1 MIHSLF
7 IFVITDNISFL
18 VVKENFSTPIQD
30 EFCYWRHD
38 TNILKKKSNRWSNF
52 RESNCS
58 VLFINNIELVIFIYD
73 TMKDY
78 FNSEFKSF
86 PTVLNSHIINPLTK
100 KIHVE
105 YIQSVLFP
113 ELIIKY

>member
-1 MIHSLF
+1 MIP
-7 IFVITDNISFL
+7 ISYFM
-18 VVKENFSTPIQD
+18 
-30 EFCYWRHD
+30 
-38 TNILKKKSNRWSNF
+38 
-52 RESNCS
+52 
-58 VLFINNIELVIFIYD
+58 YD

-78 FNSEFKSF
+78 FNNEFKSF

>member
-1 MIHSLF
+1 
-7 IFVITDNISFL
+7 
-18 VVKENFSTPIQD
+18 
-30 EFCYWRHD
+30 
-38 TNILKKKSNRWSNF
+38 
-52 RESNCS
+52 
-58 VLFINNIELVIFIYD
+58 
-73 TMKDY
+73 MKDY